1 MKAKITYYSTLIVF
15 FILLSYNSSG
25 QFYNGSYQEFGKNRV
40 QETTFFWQY
49 YDFERFKVYFY
60 GDGATNTEY
69 AAKSIHKNLQ
79 ELELFFET
87 QVDSKF
93 DVLVFN
99 KHTDFK
105 QSNVGLTNELTSNI
119 GGKNSIVG
127 NKIFL
132 YF

>member
-60 GDGATNTEY
+60 GDGATNAEY

-93 DVLVFN
+93 DVTRCLFMFNLTLMVF
-99 KHTDFK
+99 TQTVPYID
-105 QSNVGLTNELTSNI
+105 S
-119 GGKNSIVG
+119 
-127 NKIFL
+127 L
-132 YF
+132 YCD